1 MKIQEK
7 KRPKKKKKM
16 KQLKIAPEYWNLF
29 EKNQTDILELNKHFK
44 ITANAQ
50 LSQHLW
56 WFNSICVVQCTFS
69 NEQLHLPC
77 KNGSSTYIF

>member
-7 KRPKKKKKM
+7 KRPKKKKK

-44 ITANAQ
+44 IKANAQ

-56 WFNSICVVQCTFS
+56 WFNNICVVQCTFS
-69 NEQLHLPC
+69 NEQLRLPC